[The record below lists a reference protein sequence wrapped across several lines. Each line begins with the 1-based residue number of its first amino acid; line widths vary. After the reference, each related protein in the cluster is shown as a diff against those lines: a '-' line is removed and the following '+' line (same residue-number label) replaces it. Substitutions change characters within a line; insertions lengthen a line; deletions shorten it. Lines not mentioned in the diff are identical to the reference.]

1 MDSESIYKASKYL
14 AQHDPI
20 LGKII
25 EENNY
30 TFSLTFRS
38 EYAEYVCAIIGQ
50 RVTLKAARASRQR
63 LYTLLSY
70 DFSRED
76 LEPYLTNLEPLLKI
90 DVNRATAI
98 RNYHE
103 NSGNVTPKGV
113 GPWTRAIV
121 EMKTNPNV
129 LPPNDI
135 ALLNAVKKLYG
146 MERRPTQAQLVEI
159 AKKWEPYRS
168 VACFWLWKI

>member
-14 AQHDPI
+14 AERDPI

-30 TFSLTFRS
+30 TFSLTSRS

-76 LEPYLTNLEPLLKI
+76 LEPYLTNLETLLKI

-146 MERRPTQAQLVEI
+146 MERRPTQPQLEDF
-159 AKKWEPYRS
+159 AKKWDPYRS